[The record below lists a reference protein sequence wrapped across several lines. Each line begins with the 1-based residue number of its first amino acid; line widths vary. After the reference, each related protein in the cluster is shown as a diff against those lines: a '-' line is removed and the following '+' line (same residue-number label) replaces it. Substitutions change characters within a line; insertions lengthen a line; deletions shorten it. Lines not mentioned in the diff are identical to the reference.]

1 MTEKEIPCLKP
12 FYPFPEGNGS
22 YFKDGE
28 KLPRNRVTDLE
39 RIAILDSL
47 AGNDSLLLPSEEVRS
62 CFLSLPDNIRGV
74 IEYREIQQLSFKE
87 IAEKL
92 EIPLAKISVLRKIG
106 LLALAGRREK
116 LQEYLKRYPEE
127 VNESGNPDHISV
139 LISET
144 APKNSAV
151 KQKSPESNHCRN
163 GNGKIGQEVKVFP
176 IPQKHDSE
184 GTDLGIESFNE
195 IKESEIQKKE
205 ELEPTDE
212 ELKEEAELAEV
223 IFHDATHMILYHNN
237 GEREI
242 VYEYDTTVVVDS
254 IKQYLKEIGQHPLL
268 TAVQEIDLAKKI
280 EAKDIKAKHEL
291 TESNLRLV
299 VSIAKR
305 YHCES
310 MGLLDL
316 IQEGSFGLIRAVEKF
331 DWRRGHKFSTYAT
344 WWIKQTITRAI
355 ADKERGI
362 RVPVHMVEK
371 INKIEKTK
379 RFKAKSNGDEL
390 TIAEMADELG
400 WNESEVREATQAD
413 ERSRTVSLHAKVG
426 DNKDSEFEDFLE
438 DFKNPD
444 LIETIA
450 ANQRRR
456 DLSTILEE
464 TLSYRERRIIEL
476 RFGLKG
482 EKSRTLQEISDKFG
496 ISRERIRQIE
506 EKALKKLETPKNEG
520 ILKNN

>member
-1 MTEKEIPCLKP
+1 
-12 FYPFPEGNGS
+12 
-22 YFKDGE
+22 
-28 KLPRNRVTDLE
+28 
-39 RIAILDSL
+39 
-47 AGNDSLLLPSEEVRS
+47 
-62 CFLSLPDNIRGV
+62 
-74 IEYREIQQLSFKE
+74 
-87 IAEKL
+87 
-92 EIPLAKISVLRKIG
+92 
-106 LLALAGRREK
+106 
-116 LQEYLKRYPEE
+116 
-127 VNESGNPDHISV
+127 
-139 LISET
+139 
-144 APKNSAV
+144 
-151 KQKSPESNHCRN
+151 
-163 GNGKIGQEVKVFP
+163 
-176 IPQKHDSE
+176 
-184 GTDLGIESFNE
+184 
-195 IKESEIQKKE
+195 
-205 ELEPTDE
+205 
-212 ELKEEAELAEV
+212 
-223 IFHDATHMILYHNN
+223 
-237 GEREI
+237 
-242 VYEYDTTVVVDS
+242 
-254 IKQYLKEIGQHPLL
+254 
-268 TAVQEIDLAKKI
+268 
-280 EAKDIKAKHEL
+280 
-291 TESNLRLV
+291 
-299 VSIAKR
+299 
-305 YHCES
+305 